1 MPSQRQN
8 QIRKSVWLLCLGI
21 TIALSIAGLTS
32 SQWVKGGG
40 NEVGLSKM
48 CTGGSCSA
56 IKISD
61 LPPSWQATLV
71 LLGFSVAFM
80 IITAICVIVLLKFNR
95 DRVLF
100 TAKICCAFANLLLF
114 ISMLIWP
121 IGLGSDKF
129 VPCTGLAAKAYHMCN
144 PWDLSTGLYLM
155 IVAMIFMTFAMCL
168 STLVTSKVSQRDTE
182 RLKRK
187 RRETQGWYDPSRP
200 RGSKPSGEQSNTDD
214 SHSTNSGSTLKK
226 DKGAAA
232 GGAAPSRLKPVK
244 EEEPEENAD
253 IGYLMIEAKGLSG
266 WGEPE
271 SLQDG
276 HGYNRPSVVQNENY
290 GDMQAGGDAQQSYFN
305 PYFNDEEEFM

>member
-1 MPSQRQN
+1 
-8 QIRKSVWLLCLGI
+8 
-21 TIALSIAGLTS
+21 
-32 SQWVKGGG
+32 
-40 NEVGLSKM
+40 
-48 CTGGSCSA
+48 
-56 IKISD
+56 
-61 LPPSWQATLV
+61 
-71 LLGFSVAFM
+71 
-80 IITAICVIVLLKFNR
+80 
-95 DRVLF
+95 
-100 TAKICCAFANLLLF
+100 
-114 ISMLIWP
+114 
-121 IGLGSDKF
+121 
-129 VPCTGLAAKAYHMCN
+129 MCN

-200 RGSKPSGEQSNTDD
+200 RGNKPSGEQS
-214 SHSTNSGSTLKK
+214 STEDAPAAGSSNTLKK

-232 GGAAPSRLKPVK
+232 GAAPSRLKPVK
-244 EEEPEENAD
+244 EEEHEENAD

-276 HGYNRPSVVQNENY
+276 HGYNSRPSVVQNENY
-290 GDMQAGGDAQQSYFN
+290 ADTQQSYFN